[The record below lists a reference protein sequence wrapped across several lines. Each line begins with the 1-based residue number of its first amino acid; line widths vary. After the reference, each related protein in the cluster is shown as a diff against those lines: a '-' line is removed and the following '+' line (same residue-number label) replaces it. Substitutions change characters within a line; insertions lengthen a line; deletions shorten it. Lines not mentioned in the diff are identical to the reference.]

1 MRTNFS
7 QAKSWIL
14 SAIND
19 IKRVKYSLK
28 RKDFADV
35 AFRSQF
41 AVEKFN
47 KAALNLLGVKVE
59 KTHTPASILKSII
72 LGEEIPIN
80 KESVKEILLKIINYS
95 GLFEDE
101 GVKTRYGISKE
112 EMLMIPE
119 QIYTSFEDIKQ
130 FILNLQKIVDL
141 YLKFWNETFNI
152 NEIEFKELKIL
163 KKLNKKLKKWT

>member
-19 IKRVKYSLK
+19 IKRVIYSLK

-47 KAALNLLGVKVE
+47 KAALNLLGVKIE
-59 KTHTPASILKSII
+59 KTHTPSKILKSII
-72 LGEEIPIN
+72 IDEEIPIN
-80 KESVKEILLKIINYS
+80 EESVKENLLKIIKYS

-101 GVKTRYGISKE
+101 GVKSRYGISKE
-112 EMLMIPE
+112 DMLMIPE
-119 QIYTSFEDIKQ
+119 QIYSSFEDIKE

-141 YLKFWNETFNI
+141 YLILWNKPFNI
-152 NEIEFKELKIL
+152 NEIEFKELKEL
-163 KKLNKKLKKWT
+163 KKLNKKLKKWI

>member
-1 MRTNFS
+1 MKTNFS

-14 SAIND
+14 SAITD
-19 IKRVKYSLK
+19 IKRVIYSLK

-35 AFRSQF
+35 AFRSEF
-41 AVEKFN
+41 AVEKLN
-47 KAALNLLGVKVE
+47 KAALNLLGVKIE
-59 KTHTPASILKSII
+59 KTHTPAKILKSII
-72 LGEEIPIN
+72 LDEEILIN
-80 KESVKEILLKIINYS
+80 EESVKENILKIIKYS

-119 QIYTSFEDIKQ
+119 MIYESFEDIKQ

-141 YLKFWNETFNI
+141 YLIFWNETFNI
-152 NEIEFKELKIL
+152 NDIEFRELKGL
-163 KKLNKKLKKWT
+163 KKFNKKLKKWI

>member
-19 IKRVKYSLK
+19 IKRVISSLK

-47 KAALNLLGVKVE
+47 KAALNLLGVKIE
-59 KTHTPASILKSII
+59 KTHTPTKILKSII
-72 LGEEIPIN
+72 LDEEILIN
-80 KESVKEILLKIINYS
+80 EKSVKENLLNIINYS

-101 GVKTRYGISKE
+101 GVKTRYGIFKE

-119 QIYTSFEDIKQ
+119 RIYSSFEDIKQ

-141 YLKFWNETFNI
+141 YLIVWNETFNI
-152 NEIEFKELKIL
+152 NEIEFKELKEL
-163 KKLNKKLKKWT
+163 KKLNKKLKKWI

>member
-19 IKRVKYSLK
+19 IIRVIFSLK

-41 AVEKFN
+41 AVEKLN
-47 KAALNLLGVKVE
+47 KAALNLLGVKIE
-59 KTHTPASILKSII
+59 KTQTPTKILKSII
-72 LGEEIPIN
+72 FDEEILIN
-80 KESVKEILLKIINYS
+80 EESVKEKLLNIIKYS

-101 GVKTRYGISKE
+101 GVKTRYGISKDE
-112 EMLMIPE
+112 TLMIPE
-119 QIYTSFEDIKQ
+119 RIYSSFKDIKQ

-141 YLKFWNETFNI
+141 YLILWNETFNI
-152 NEIEFKELKIL
+152 NEIELKELKEL
-163 KKLNKKLKKWT
+163 KKLNKKLKKWI

>member
-1 MRTNFS
+1 MKTNFT

-19 IKRVKYSLK
+19 IKRVLNSLK

-41 AVEKFN
+41 AVEKLN
-47 KAALNLLGVKVE
+47 KAVLNLLGVKIE
-59 KTHTPASILKSII
+59 KTHTPIKILKSII
-72 LGEEIPIN
+72 LDEKTLDNEEST
-80 KESVKEILLKIINYS
+80 KENLLNIISYS

-112 EMLMIPE
+112 EVLMIPE
-119 QIYTSFEDIKQ
+119 QIYTSFENIRQ

-141 YLKFWNETFNI
+141 YLILWNETFNI
-152 NEIEFKELKIL
+152 NEIEFKELKEL
-163 KKLNKKLKKWT
+163 KKLNKKLRKWI

>member
-19 IKRVKYSLK
+19 IKRVISSLK

-47 KAALNLLGVKVE
+47 KAALNILGVKIE
-59 KTHTPASILKSII
+59 KTHTPTKILKSII
-72 LGEEIPIN
+72 LDEEILIN
-80 KESVKEILLKIINYS
+80 EESVKENLLNIINYS

-101 GVKTRYGISKE
+101 GVKTRHGIIKE
-112 EMLMIPE
+112 EMLMIPDG
-119 QIYTSFEDIKQ
+119 IYSSFEDIKQ

-141 YLKFWNETFNI
+141 YLIFWNETFNI
-152 NEIEFKELKIL
+152 NEIEFKELKEL
-163 KKLNKKLKKWT
+163 KKLNKKLKKWI